1 MKEFSEW
8 LQWIDA
14 TGWLGLVGLILTLLG
29 FGITIFNVARSRSA
43 AERAE
48 DAANLAVGEVKKLKV
63 ITDLSGAISELDSI
77 RRTGRD
83 GQWREVSD
91 RLSYVRK
98 LLIGVSIQYPTM
110 QNEDVEIIKHAVS
123 AFAEVQKDIDKSFVG
138 KSRLNAD
145 KINRTLIDEID
156 SLVAIMSGMI

>member
-1 MKEFSEW
+1 
-8 LQWIDA
+8 
-14 TGWLGLVGLILTLLG
+14 
-29 FGITIFNVARSRSA
+29 
-43 AERAE
+43 
-48 DAANLAVGEVKKLKV
+48 
-63 ITDLSGAISELDSI
+63 
-77 RRTGRD
+77 
-83 GQWREVSD
+83 
-91 RLSYVRK
+91 
-98 LLIGVSIQYPTM
+98 M